1 MYISAYFSL
10 VEYIRLYSLT
20 LPSIGT
26 ILKNTNGAKGHL
38 TAEWEIIP
46 RGLAASFSLYM
57 IRNRDRALAKR
68 ITATN
73 GIPFFPKINAH
84 GLALFCSG
92 YIYRPII
99 PIYLRVTFIALGI
112 TRKRVNETQQEI
124 VKSQNDWKHRN
135 KTQHYQIYGATPVVC
150 SQDDILVTTIRDFWK
165 LIVDSYWKRHEMT
178 TMIRNLNWMNMNIK
192 KSVIWAKKKKNYT
205 CGHLHHHVDHL
216 CFNTLRPRQNGRR
229 FAEDTF

>member
-1 MYISAYFSL
+1 MIKQRRCSQLMTSPITQLFLLIVRQMHLLAIVYGQFITKYFPLFYKIWCIIIISDMYISAYFSL

-38 TAEWEIIP
+38 TDEWEIIP
-46 RGLAASFSLYM
+46 RGLVASFSLYM

-73 GIPFFPKINAH
+73 GIPYFPKINAH
-84 GLALFCSG
+84 GLAMFCSG

-124 VKSQNDWKHRN
+124 
-135 KTQHYQIYGATPVVC
+135 T
-150 SQDDILVTTIRDFWK
+150 
-165 LIVDSYWKRHEMT
+165 
-178 TMIRNLNWMNMNIK
+178 
-192 KSVIWAKKKKNYT
+192 
-205 CGHLHHHVDHL
+205 
-216 CFNTLRPRQNGRR
+216 
-229 FAEDTF
+229 